1 MLPIW
6 GGGYMADNIPGP
18 VPGVDDADLSAVVG
32 QLPALPSAQADD
44 PDRFAREV
52 RAIAEKRAQ
61 AGWPNEAGHDVGV
74 FVLSQYP
81 RQVGARFGAKA
92 ILDLIATDVPI
103 LGRVFFLSRDASNG
117 RVIDFPTS
125 DPAEILDWLVDNA
138 LGESTVVI
146 IYRAQK
152 YIVARREGA
161 CGDARR
167 DIIRDTPPTA
177 TVPELLNALEHF
189 HRQKLLIPSL
199 CPEGVWETGRASQ
212 YVPGPQPERT
222 IQRHLADALN
232 FWFRGVVKAEVE
244 DSTDIGRID
253 VRLLRTD
260 QGPLFYWA
268 IVELKVIKSF
278 HNAPKGSKAKSVTAA
293 DNAAAVAK
301 GIRQAHAYCANRQA
315 EEGLL
320 EVYDL
325 RKNKSSDIFAE
336 TVVQQVVA
344 TCTPAPTR
352 HVRQAFGEA
361 EHARTAGWV

>member
-1 MLPIW
+1 M
-6 GGGYMADNIPGP
+6 
-18 VPGVDDADLSAVVG
+18 
-32 QLPALPSAQADD
+32 
-44 PDRFAREV
+44 
-52 RAIAEKRAQ
+52 
-61 AGWPNEAGHDVGV
+61 
-74 FVLSQYP
+74 
-81 RQVGARFGAKA
+81 
-92 ILDLIATDVPI
+92 
-103 LGRVFFLSRDASNG
+103 
-117 RVIDFPTS
+117 IDFPTS

-161 CGDARR
+161 CGDTRR

-344 TCTPAPTR
+344 TCTAGTNQARPSSLRRGRARSDGGVGMIYFFSRTIREFRKFVAAALLWGYPHRPTGFKVS
-352 HVRQAFGEA
+352 HTIIQA
-361 EHARTAGWV
+361 RSQLS